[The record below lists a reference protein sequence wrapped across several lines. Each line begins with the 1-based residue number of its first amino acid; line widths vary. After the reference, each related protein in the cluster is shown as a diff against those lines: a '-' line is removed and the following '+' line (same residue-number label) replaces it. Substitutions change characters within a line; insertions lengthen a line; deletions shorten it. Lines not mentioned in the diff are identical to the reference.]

1 MVSKI
6 NKRKSAWEMADLT
19 KLWRSEKHALSEILD
34 YIFKVIEDKAKK
46 GDYAVNIYEL
56 NNEYIFRHIIDHDYI
71 RGMIRNELM
80 KLGYC
85 CIIKNDYSKGWY
97 YKIDWSVPTK
107 YEVNE
112 KSTVY

>member
-6 NKRKSAWEMADLT
+6 NKRMSAWEMADLT
-19 KLWRSEKHALSEILD
+19 KLWSSEKHILSEILD
-34 YIFKVIEDKAKK
+34 YILKIIEDIAKK
-46 GDYAVNIYEL
+46 GDYTVNIYEL
-56 NNEYIFRHIIDHDYI
+56 NNEYVFRHIINHDYM

-80 KLGYC
+80 KLGYF
-85 CIIKNDYSKGWY
+85 CIIKKDYSKGWY

>member
-1 MVSKI
+1 
-6 NKRKSAWEMADLT
+6 MANLT
-19 KLWRSEKHALSEILD
+19 KLWRSDKHILSEILD
-34 YIFKVIEDKAKK
+34 YILEFIEDTAKR
-46 GDYAVNIYEL
+46 GDYTVNIYEL
-56 NNEYIFRHIIDHDYI
+56 NNEYVFRYIIDHDYI

-80 KLGYC
+80 KLGYY
-85 CIIKNDYSKGWY
+85 CIIKKDYSKGWY